1 MEIRRDE
8 ANLVLSINGQQ
19 AGTTLRDLES
29 RARDLK
35 RQLSRLPVDSDD
47 FKKVA
52 AELKGVNQQLLSVRE
67 QTKAVS
73 AAMSEATTQTGGFRS
88 VMQGVLSVFGGL
100 NLQAVVQQLFAFAGR
115 IFDIATGLDG
125 FRQKTQT
132 VFGEATS
139 IVNGF
144 AETNARSL
152 GLARQEYIN
161 LATSAGDLIK
171 PMGFTEEATAKLSV
185 ALVDQAGVLAQWSKG
200 KVDSTQ
206 AAEILQKALLG
217 ERDAL
222 NTLGIDIKDSLIQD
236 ELKAKGLDKL
246 TGESRRQAEAM
257 ITLEQITKQ
266 SASANEAFAENTD
279 KLGRAKA
286 ELRAKVQ
293 EAFQVL
299 AERFLPII
307 NRVASVIGPLVNW
320 IGQFVVRLVQ
330 LADRAKVFN
339 YLSATFNALGTVVS
353 NVIGSLGSLADGLV
367 SLFEGDFGR
376 AWEKFKSG
384 TSDLFST
391 GFRASE
397 SFIEGWKSKDPLA
410 FLDEQGG
417 AFEASGNNVGKA
429 FNNGFDAEFEK
440 LKRSGTQKA
449 EDLAKVQ
456 KAALEAA
463 LKGVE
468 VSSGKEILVLEKA
481 HLDKKVNESEFARQ
495 MLVLQQQ
502 QYLQQLAAYRK
513 YGQDQ
518 TREAVEIQ
526 RKLLEVQG
534 QLNRPNAAPVAAL
547 PTRGLPGSVKSEDR
561 GALVNAETQ
570 VILGALQQ
578 RFTQTFQAEFQYE
591 EALARTR
598 VEQAQRRL
606 QLLQNANL
614 TETQEYQKALD
625 EKIKADEEFN
635 RVKTENVVKQIEFER
650 QMQDLRTGTV
660 RDGIGAAIQLL
671 STDEKARKKH
681 GAVIKALEIANVGVN
696 LAAEISSI
704 RRWAAA
710 QALNA
715 VIPGWAQVYSAV
727 QIGIAVA
734 QAAAQTAKIAKSK
747 FAGGGYTG
755 NGSGR
760 ADETGHVPVG
770 VVHAREWVGPRWMAE
785 HPVYGRY
792 INALEGIRRR
802 GYADGGYTTTP
813 TLSLLPGIGGGS
825 TDSVMM
831 GLMATVGE
839 LKDVVRGFP
848 RELRARVAYTEIEDV
863 GKVLGD
869 VRNEAAL

>member
-1 MEIRRDE
+1 MAIRRDE

-52 AELKGVNQQLLSVRE
+52 AELKSVNQQLLSARE

-246 TGESRRQAEAM
+246 TGESRRQAEAL

-279 KLGRAKA
+279 KLGRTKA

-307 NRVASVIGPLVNW
+307 NRAASVVGPLVNW

-339 YLSATFNALGTVVS
+339 YLSATFNALGTIVS

-410 FLDEQGG
+410 FLDDQGA

-429 FNNGFDAEFEK
+429 FAGGFDKEFEA
-440 LKRSGTQKA
+440 LKKSGDTAVDGVKKSADAAKGSVSNLRSEIEKIKKEIEQAPNDQKVLKPLIDELARA
-449 EDLAKVQ
+449 EK
-456 KAALEAA
+456 A

-468 VSSGKEILVLEKA
+468 DRIERLKNPQQDTAPALGDLADITAIFGDGASPTNTDLTDAELLNIIEFNDAKLDIEQQAFNDINALRDLDLEKEGERWMKRLEMEEQNKEDWKQA
-481 HLDKKVNESEFARQ
+481 RLSIAESVGNALIQIESRNLEQQTQQALTALDREYQAKIAAAEGNGIEQQRLQRELEQKKEQIELQAARK
-495 MLVLQQQ
+495 
-502 QYLQQLAAYRK
+502 RK
-513 YGQDQ
+513 AIALK
-518 TREAVEIQ
+518 EAVIQ
-526 RKLLEVQG
+526 GALAVVKAL
-534 QLNRPNAAPVAAL
+534 PNVAAA
-547 PTRGLPGSVKSEDR
+547 V
-561 GALVNAETQ
+561 AA
-570 VILGALQQ
+570 
-578 RFTQTFQAEFQYE
+578 
-591 EALARTR
+591 
-598 VEQAQRRL
+598 
-606 QLLQNANL
+606 
-614 TETQEYQKALD
+614 
-625 EKIKADEEFN
+625 
-635 RVKTENVVKQIEFER
+635 
-650 QMQDLRTGTV
+650 
-660 RDGIGAAIQLL
+660 GIA
-671 STDEKARKKH
+671 
-681 GAVIKALEIANVGVN
+681 
-696 LAAEISSI
+696 
-704 RRWAAA
+704 AAA
-710 QALNA
+710 Q
-715 VIPGWAQVYSAV
+715 
-727 QIGIAVA
+727 IAI
-734 QAAAQTAKIAKSK
+734 IAGAK
-747 FAGGGYTG
+747 FAGGGFTG
-755 NGSGR
+755 TGKGR

-770 VVHAREWVGPRWMAE
+770 VVHANEWVSPPWMTK
-785 HPVYGRY
+785 HPVYGQY
-792 INALEGIRRR
+792 IQTLESVRRR
-802 GYADGGYTTTP
+802 GYAEGGFTTTP
-813 TLSLLPGIGGGS
+813 ALPASGITPAGAAD
-825 TDSVMM
+825 TVIM
-831 GLMATVGE
+831 GLVATVGKLE
-839 LKDVVRGFP
+839 AAVSRFP